1 MTETSEGSVVIC
13 GLPESG
19 KTTYLAALWYVVSD
33 KRDPDARLKF
43 DSLIGLDH
51 SHLNEIMRRWL
62 QAKEQIH
69 TELASGEIVSM
80 NLKDDAGRKVRMT
93 FPDLSGESFQQMW
106 ETRECDPD
114 LAELLRECDGILMFV
129 HADKIKRPIGV
140 AETTQHA
147 AGLAGG
153 VAAAGPPKDWDPK
166 DAPTAVQVVEMLQML
181 RCDAVQ
187 ASARKLAVV
196 LSAWD
201 KIEEEGQGITP
212 EQYLADEL
220 PLLDQY
226 LRHGLDRWDV
236 RVYGLS
242 AQGGDFER
250 DEETDDVDR
259 NERVAEIRA
268 LEDASDRIRLMVPE
282 LSKDLTEPIAWLTE

>member
-1 MTETSEGSVVIC
+1 
-13 GLPESG
+13 
-19 KTTYLAALWYVVSD
+19 
-33 KRDPDARLKF
+33 
-43 DSLIGLDH
+43 
-51 SHLNEIMRRWL
+51 
-62 QAKEQIH
+62 
-69 TELASGEIVSM
+69 
-80 NLKDDAGRKVRMT
+80 
-93 FPDLSGESFQQMW
+93 
-106 ETRECDPD
+106 
-114 LAELLRECDGILMFV
+114 
-129 HADKIKRPIGV
+129 
-140 AETTQHA
+140 
-147 AGLAGG
+147 
-153 VAAAGPPKDWDPK
+153 
-166 DAPTAVQVVEMLQML
+166 MLQML

-187 ASARKLAVV
+187 APARKLAVV

-201 KIEEEGQGITP
+201 KIEEEGQGIMP
-212 EQYLADEL
+212 EQSLADEL

-250 DEETDDVDR
+250 DEETDDEDR